1 METQVSVCAGRQA
14 PVYSKFVLLVHSMS
28 GMTDCGAVVP
38 SSSGA
43 RDNGNASTAIRTQLP
58 HLEEFYARHPAPTS
72 LSDPKTVEMIKY
84 YQQARKEHDFQ
95 LIEVRS

>member
-1 METQVSVCAGRQA
+1 MA
-14 PVYSKFVLLVHSMS
+14 
-28 GMTDCGAVVP
+28 DCGAAVP

-43 RDNGNASTAIRTQLP
+43 TDDGNAATAIRTQLP
-58 HLEEFYARHPAPTS
+58 HLEVFYAKHPAPS
-72 LSDPKTVEMIKY
+72 SQPNPKTVEMIKY

>member
-1 METQVSVCAGRQA
+1 
-14 PVYSKFVLLVHSMS
+14 
-28 GMTDCGAVVP
+28 MTDCGAVVP

-43 RDNGNASTAIRTQLP
+43 TDKEYAATTTRTQLH
-58 HLEEFYARHPAPTS
+58 HLEEFYAKHPAPTS
-72 LSDPKTVEMIKY
+72 QPDPKTVEMIKY